1 MNLVPGILRSAM
13 IKYLLRNANLCFENA
28 STTKDEETAYL
39 PVLELLECGKS
50 DITIFAQ
57 DNRCLTGGI

>member
-1 MNLVPGILRSAM
+1 M

-57 DNRCLTGGI
+57 DNRCLTGRI